1 MVNHKIR
8 EILKMDNT
16 ITGVLERRN
25 KDGFLRNPYNNFD
38 IEKTDIFVPADLIKK
53 YALREGCLVNA
64 TRIKNKIDEIISVNG
79 INPDEFKNV
88 KFHKDLTSINPYE
101 QIMIGQNRNDAAGR
115 LIDRLV
121 PIAKG
126 QRGLI
131 ISPSK
136 TGKTSLIQHIAKS
149 VSVNYPNINLAV
161 LLVDER
167 PEEITDFKRE
177 LPNAMVF
184 HSSADMSP
192 ESHMRI
198 TNLTIETATRMLEV
212 GQDVFILI
220 DSLTR
225 LARASNKESK
235 SNRTMSGGL
244 GIKAMEIPRQLF
256 GRAKNVEKGGSLTI
270 LASILV
276 ETGSRMDDMIFQEFK
291 GTGNWDLRLS
301 RELAEKRIFPAI
313 DIAQSSTRK
322 EHLILSERMLEKSN
336 DLRRKVIDLPPAE
349 ALQTAIKYLK

>member
-1 MVNHKIR
+1 MENI
-8 EILKMDNT
+8 IS
-16 ITGVLERRN
+16 GVLEIIDN
-25 KDGFLRNPYNNFD
+25 KAFLRDPFNNFEITEND
-38 IEKTDIFVPADLIKK
+38 VEIPISLIKK
-53 YALREGCLVNA
+53 FKVREGCFIVVEFKEGKLKDILAINNLA
-64 TRIKNKIDEIISVNG
+64 PDQYKFTKLHKELTP
-79 INPDEFKNV
+79 INPE
-88 KFHKDLTSINPYE
+88 E
-101 QIMIGQNRNDAAGR
+101 QLLIGQNKNDSIGR
-115 LIDRLV
+115 LIDRLIPV
-121 PIAKG
+121 AKG

-136 TGKTSLIQHIAKS
+136 AGKTTLIKHIATS
-149 VSVNYPNINLAV
+149 ISVNYPDIKLAA

-167 PEEITDFKRE
+167 PEEITDFNRA
-177 LPNAMVF
+177 LPKAMVF

-198 TNLTIETATRMLEV
+198 ARMTINMASRMLEA
-212 GQDVFILI
+212 GEDVFILI

-256 GRAKNVEKGGSLTI
+256 GRAKNVEGGGSLTI

-301 RELAEKRIFPAI
+301 RELAERRVFPAI
-313 DIAQSSTRK
+313 DISQSSTRK
-322 EHLILSERMLEKSN
+322 EHLIFSDRMLEKSN
-336 DLRRKVIDLPPAE
+336 DLRRKVIELQPAE
-349 ALQTAIKYLK
+349 ALKIAIKYLK

>member
-1 MVNHKIR
+1 MENKF
-8 EILKMDNT
+8 
-16 ITGVLERRN
+16 TGVLEIKGN
-25 KDGFLRNPYNNFD
+25 TGFLRNPSNNFD
-38 IEKTDIFVPADLIKK
+38 IAPDDLQIPKEMITQFG
-53 YALREGCLVNA
+53 LREGCILEVTTAEGKLEKILKVNKLPPENYK
-64 TRIKNKIDEIISVNG
+64 T
-79 INPDEFKNV
+79 V
-88 KFHKDLTSINPYE
+88 KFHKELTSVNPSE
-101 QIMIGQNRNDAAGR
+101 QIMIGQNKSDKLGR
-115 LIDRLV
+115 LIDRLIPV
-121 PIAKG
+121 AKG

-136 TGKTSLIQHIAKS
+136 TGKTTIIHHIAKS
-149 VSVNYPNINLAV
+149 VALNYPDMRLAV

-177 LPNAMVF
+177 IPEAMVF
-184 HSSADMSP
+184 HSSADQSP

-198 TNLTIETATRMLEV
+198 ANLTVNTATRMLEA
-212 GQDVFILI
+212 GEDVFILI

-225 LARASNKESK
+225 LARASNKESF

-256 GRAKNVEKGGSLTI
+256 GRAKNVENGGSLTI

-301 RELAEKRIFPAI
+301 RELAERRIFPAI
-313 DIAQSSTRK
+313 DISQSSTRK
-322 EHLILSERMLEKSN
+322 EHLILSERMLEKST
-336 DLRRKVIDLPPAE
+336 DLRRKIIDLQPAD
-349 ALQTAIKYLK
+349 ALLTAINYLK

>member
-1 MVNHKIR
+1 MENIANG
-8 EILKMDNT
+8 ILELTNGM
-16 ITGVLERRN
+16 
-25 KDGFLRNPYNNFD
+25 GFLRNPFHNFD
-38 IEKTDIFVPADLIKK
+38 IEKDDIAIPKEIIQK
-53 YALREGCLVNA
+53 YKIREGCFVTVTHEGDQLKTVL
-64 TRIKNKIDEIISVNG
+64 G
-79 INPDEFKNV
+79 INNLAPEKYQFTKQ
-88 KFHKDLTSINPYE
+88 HKELTPINPTD
-101 QIMIGQNRNDAAGR
+101 QLMIGQSRNDVIGR
-115 LIDRLV
+115 LIDRLI

-136 TGKTSLIQHIAKS
+136 AGKTSLIKHIAKS
-149 VSVNYPNINLAV
+149 ISVNYPDIKLAT

-167 PEEITDFKRE
+167 PEEITDFKRT

-198 TNLTIETATRMLEV
+198 ARMTVNMASRMLEA
-212 GQDVFILI
+212 GEDVFILI

-256 GRAKNVEKGGSLTI
+256 GRAKNVEEGGSLTI

-301 RELAEKRIFPAI
+301 RELAERRVFPAI
-313 DIAQSSTRK
+313 DISQSSTRK
-322 EHLILSERMLEKSN
+322 EHLIFTERMLEKSTE
-336 DLRRKVIDLPPAE
+336 LRRKVIDLQPAE
-349 ALQTAIKYLK
+349 ALLVAKKHLQQK